1 MTFICVNRSFYYNIR
16 RFLAIIIT
24 FVCINCSFYQHLYV
38 SIVVYIAIEVVLGN
52 ANDFYLCKSQFLLK
66 EWQDNNE
73 IVVINLTTI
82 EQMSDLLSESFN
94 NTPSEN
100 THMCTLTLFIGY
112 DSWTDII
119 AVCTMML
126 CNTSYQH

>member
-1 MTFICVNRSFYYNIR
+1 
-16 RFLAIIIT
+16 
-24 FVCINCSFYQHLYV
+24 
-38 SIVVYIAIEVVLGN
+38 
-52 ANDFYLCKSQFLLK
+52 
-66 EWQDNNE
+66 
-73 IVVINLTTI
+73 
-82 EQMSDLLSESFN
+82 MSDLLSESFN

-126 CNTSYQH
+126 CNTSYQHWLRHATWMLLHHNVNSLFFFYTELCVVSVSSIPFADVCESGVNVVLMWC